1 MTNSETKLIN
11 VIAKCKTKEEMNT
24 SLADY
29 VLKNKELLV
38 ETEGENETFVARFKI
53 GDGITPYKQLPYV
66 SNLYKLYPNFIL
78 YSNDYSYGINIVLKD
93 EVGE

>member
-1 MTNSETKLIN
+1 MNKETKLVN

-29 VLKNKELLV
+29 VLKNRELLV
-38 ETEGENETFVARFKI
+38 ETEGENDTLVVRFKM
-53 GDGITPYKQLPYV
+53 GDGISPYKQLSYV

-78 YSNDYSYGINIVLKD
+78 YSNDYSYGVNILLKD
-93 EVGE
+93 EVGD